1 MPRLLLIED
10 DSVLGPGIELA
21 LRRVGYDVL
30 WRRHG
35 LALVEQL
42 QQETFD
48 LVILD
53 IGLPYEDGFQLL
65 KKIREAG
72 YTIPVMMLTARDTLE
87 DRVSGLNM
95 GADDYMT
102 KPFNLLELEARVN
115 ALLRRH
121 SVQFLNES
129 IQCGRIRMDLQ
140 GQRVYAE
147 EQALEFSARE
157 LSVLTYLLQNQGK
170 VVSKTQLLDSLYGED
185 QDVQPNAVE
194 VCISRIRKKI
204 EDADAGVTVKTIRGL
219 GYILDAS

>member
-21 LRRVGYDVL
+21 LRRAGYDVL

-115 ALLRRH
+115 ALL
-121 SVQFLNES
+121 
-129 IQCGRIRMDLQ
+129 
-140 GQRVYAE
+140 
-147 EQALEFSARE
+147 
-157 LSVLTYLLQNQGK
+157 
-170 VVSKTQLLDSLYGED
+170 
-185 QDVQPNAVE
+185 
-194 VCISRIRKKI
+194 
-204 EDADAGVTVKTIRGL
+204 
-219 GYILDAS
+219 